1 MKKFKFLQ
9 MLLGGVFAGIL
20 VYSCVSEEMDSTGGD
35 AEMIAIL
42 ESNEQEVDFYISY
55 DVPQGYKVVFDVYA
69 ENPFEITSEGFGRK
83 NSLKPILSAMTN
95 EDGKFNISRI
105 ISGGVEEVYVVSRS
119 AGAAALLHGTIQDGS
134 VVPKEIELT
143 SLIESHA
150 DVDSRA
156 TAWNISYLGDWNYW
170 GRPNYIDRTKKCD
183 ITSSEMRTISHVLPE
198 WHKVKEE
205 YTTADFV
212 KVEMPAEIWISLLSE
227 KSLFN
232 NALGYYCYT
241 EGMTKDDI
249 LEVIALPRTN
259 ISWFKSTGLKSGEY
273 VKLKYLNP
281 KTNKLED
288 KFPAGVKI
296 GWVLH
301 RSGFHCLTSK
311 VSNGAYQF
319 YSNNEWNPER
329 QNKNH
334 TAMFTTSQGNIIV
347 GFEDTYNE
355 ALLVDNDCN
364 DIVFHVTSYPKDAI
378 SSKIVEP
385 DASEDVVEE
394 EVDVLQP
401 LADIVEVSKN
411 DILLKDIMVAS
422 KSNLVVEDGNV
433 VGVRDVLYLANT
445 KTMNELVTRTYSSS
459 EMERKVVV
467 RTTVKF
473 ARAAEEKKERTV
485 VRTTVK
491 NTTWDV
497 EEKNSRALFNYVGND
512 ISGLILAAANHYR
525 ARLAEGTCIKLEV
538 VMEFEPVEY
547 NEFVNSINLPPYSPF
562 IVDVNK
568 Y

>member
-1 MKKFKFLQ
+1 VK
-9 MLLGGVFAGIL
+9 
-20 VYSCVSEEMDSTGGD
+20 
-35 AEMIAIL
+35 
-42 ESNEQEVDFYISY
+42 
-55 DVPQGYKVVFDVYA
+55 
-69 ENPFEITSEGFGRK
+69 
-83 NSLKPILSAMTN
+83 
-95 EDGKFNISRI
+95 
-105 ISGGVEEVYVVSRS
+105 EVYVVSRS
-119 AGAAALLHGTIQDGS
+119 AGAAALLYGTIQDGS
-134 VVPKEIELT
+134 VAPKEIELP
-143 SLIESHA
+143 SLIESQA
-150 DVDSRA
+150 NVDSRA
-156 TAWNISYLGDWNYW
+156 TSWNIPYLGGWNYW
-170 GRPNYIDRTKKCD
+170 GRPDYIDGTKKCD
-183 ITSSEMRTISHVLPE
+183 ITSLEMRTISKVLPE
-198 WHKVKEE
+198 WRKVKEE

-212 KVEMPAEIWISLLSE
+212 KVEKTAEIWISLLSE

-232 NALGYYCYT
+232 NTLGYYCYT
-241 EGMTKDDI
+241 EGMTKEDI
-249 LEVIALPRTN
+249 PEVIALPRTN

-281 KTNKLED
+281 ETKKFED

-311 VSNGAYQF
+311 VSNGTYQF
-319 YSNNEWNPER
+319 YSNNEWNPEKR
-329 QNKNH
+329 NKNH

-364 DIVFHVTSYPKDAI
+364 DIVFHVASYPKDAI
-378 SSKIVEP
+378 SSKIVVP

-394 EVDVLQP
+394 EVDVIQP
-401 LADIVEVSKN
+401 LTDIVEISES

-433 VGVRDVLYLANT
+433 VGVRDVLYLADT

-473 ARAAEEKKERTV
+473 ARAAEEQKERTV

-497 EEKNSRALFNYVGND
+497 EEKVSRALFNYVGND
-512 ISGLILAAANHYR
+512 VSGLILAAANHYR
-525 ARLAEGTCIKLEV
+525 ARLAEGICIKLEV

-547 NEFVNSINLPPYSPF
+547 NQFIESINVPPYSPF
-562 IVDVNK
+562 IKDIND
-568 Y
+568 

>member
-9 MLLGGVFAGIL
+9 MLFCVVLGGTMMF
-20 VYSCVSEEMDSTGGD
+20 SCVLEEVDDTRHDTGITVISG
-35 AEMIAIL
+35 
-42 ESNEQEVDFYISY
+42 SNEQEVDFNIAYEI
-55 DVPQGYKVVFDVYA
+55 PQGHKVVFDVYA

-95 EDGKFNISRI
+95 ESGEYNISRV
-105 ISGGVEEVYVVSRS
+105 ISGGVKEVYVVSRS
-119 AGAAALLHGTIQDGS
+119 AGAAALLYGTIQDGS
-134 VVPKEIELT
+134 VAPKEIDLP
-143 SLIESHA
+143 SLIESQA
-150 DVDSRA
+150 NVDSRA
-156 TAWNISYLGDWNYW
+156 TSWNIPYLGGWNYW
-170 GRPNYIDRTKKCD
+170 GRPDYIDGTKECD
-183 ITSSEMRTISHVLPE
+183 ITSSEMRTISKVLPE
-198 WHKVKEE
+198 WRKVKEE

-212 KVEMPAEIWISLLSE
+212 KIEKTAEIWISLLSE

-241 EGMTKDDI
+241 EGMTKEDI
-249 LEVIALPRTN
+249 PEVIALPRTN

-281 KTNKLED
+281 KTKKFED

-311 VSNGAYQF
+311 VSNGTYQF
-319 YSNNEWNPER
+319 YSNNEWNPEK

-364 DIVFHVTSYPKDAI
+364 DIVFHVASYPKDAI
-378 SSKIVEP
+378 SSKIVVP

-394 EVDVLQP
+394 EVDVIQP
-401 LADIVEVSKN
+401 LTDIVEISES

-433 VGVRDVLYLANT
+433 VGVRDVLYLADT

-473 ARAAEEKKERTV
+473 ARAAEEQKERTV

-497 EEKNSRALFNYVGND
+497 EEKVSRALFNYVGND
-512 ISGLILAAANHYR
+512 VSGLILAAANHYR
-525 ARLAEGTCIKLEV
+525 ARLAEGICIKLEV

-547 NEFVNSINLPPYSPF
+547 NQFIESINVPPYSPF
-562 IVDVNK
+562 IKDIND
-568 Y
+568 

>member
-9 MLLGGVFAGIL
+9 MLFCVVLGGTMMF
-20 VYSCVSEEMDSTGGD
+20 SCVFEEVDDTRHDTGITVISG
-35 AEMIAIL
+35 
-42 ESNEQEVDFYISY
+42 SNEQEVDFNIAYEI
-55 DVPQGYKVVFDVYA
+55 PQGHKVVFDVYA

-95 EDGKFNISRI
+95 ESGEYNISRV
-105 ISGGVEEVYVVSRS
+105 ISGGVKEVYVVSRS
-119 AGAAALLHGTIQDGS
+119 AGAAALLYGTIQDGS
-134 VVPKEIELT
+134 VAPKEIDLP
-143 SLIESHA
+143 SLIESQA
-150 DVDSRA
+150 NVDSRA
-156 TAWNISYLGDWNYW
+156 TSWNIPYLGGWNYW
-170 GRPNYIDRTKKCD
+170 GRPDYIDGTKKCD
-183 ITSSEMRTISHVLPE
+183 ITSLEMRTISKVLPE
-198 WHKVKEE
+198 WRKVKEE

-212 KVEMPAEIWISLLSE
+212 KIEKTAEIWISLLSE

-241 EGMTKDDI
+241 EGMTKEDI
-249 LEVIALPRTN
+249 PEVIALPRTN

-281 KTNKLED
+281 ETKKFED

-311 VSNGAYQF
+311 VSNGTYQF
-319 YSNNEWNPER
+319 YSNNEWNPEK
-329 QNKNH
+329 QIKNH
-334 TAMFTTSQGNIIV
+334 TAMFTTSRGNIIV

-364 DIVFHVTSYPKDAI
+364 DIVFHVTSYPKDAV
-378 SSKIVEP
+378 SSKIVVP
-385 DASEDVVEE
+385 DSSEDVVEE
-394 EVDVLQP
+394 EVDVVQP
-401 LADIVEVSKN
+401 LSDIVEVSKS

-422 KSNLVVEDGNV
+422 KSNMVVEDGNV
-433 VGVRDVLYLANT
+433 VGVRDVLYLSNT

-473 ARAAEEKKERTV
+473 VRAAEEQKERTV

-497 EEKNSRALFNYVGND
+497 EEKVSRALFNYVGND
-512 ISGLILAAANHYR
+512 VSGLILAAANHYR
-525 ARLAEGTCIKLEV
+525 ARLAEGICIKLEV

-547 NEFVNSINLPPYSPF
+547 NQFIESINVPPYSPF
-562 IVDVNK
+562 IKDIND
-568 Y
+568 

>member
-9 MLLGGVFAGIL
+9 MLFCVVLGGTMMF
-20 VYSCVSEEMDSTGGD
+20 SCVLEEVDDTRHDTGITVISG
-35 AEMIAIL
+35 
-42 ESNEQEVDFYISY
+42 SNEQEVDFNIAYEI
-55 DVPQGYKVVFDVYA
+55 PQGHKVVFDVYA

-95 EDGKFNISRI
+95 ESGEYNISRV
-105 ISGGVEEVYVVSRS
+105 ISGGVKEVYVVSRS
-119 AGAAALLHGTIQDGS
+119 AGAAALLYGTIQDGS
-134 VVPKEIELT
+134 VAPKEIELP
-143 SLIESHA
+143 SLIESQA
-150 DVDSRA
+150 NVDSRA
-156 TAWNISYLGDWNYW
+156 TSWNIPYLGGWNYW
-170 GRPNYIDRTKKCD
+170 GRPDYIDGTKKCD
-183 ITSSEMRTISHVLPE
+183 ITSLEMRTISKVLPE
-198 WHKVKEE
+198 WRKVKEE

-212 KVEMPAEIWISLLSE
+212 KVEKTAEIWISLLSD

-241 EGMTKDDI
+241 EGMTKEDI
-249 LEVIALPRTN
+249 PEVIALPRTN

-281 KTNKLED
+281 ETKKFED

-311 VSNGAYQF
+311 VSNGTYQF
-319 YSNNEWNPER
+319 YSNNEWNPEKR
-329 QNKNH
+329 NKNH

-364 DIVFHVTSYPKDAI
+364 DIVFHVASYPKDAI
-378 SSKIVEP
+378 SSKIVVP

-394 EVDVLQP
+394 EVDVIQP
-401 LADIVEVSKN
+401 LTDIVEISES

-433 VGVRDVLYLANT
+433 VGVRDVLYLADT

-473 ARAAEEKKERTV
+473 ARAAEEQKERTV

-497 EEKNSRALFNYVGND
+497 EEKVSRALFNYVGND
-512 ISGLILAAANHYR
+512 VSGLILAAANHYR
-525 ARLAEGTCIKLEV
+525 ERLAEGICIKLEV

-547 NEFVNSINLPPYSPF
+547 NQFIESINVPPYSPF
-562 IVDVNK
+562 IKDIND
-568 Y
+568 

>member
-9 MLLGGVFAGIL
+9 MLFCVVLGGAMMF
-20 VYSCVSEEMDSTGGD
+20 SCVLEEVDDTRHDTGITVISG
-35 AEMIAIL
+35 
-42 ESNEQEVDFYISY
+42 SNEQEVDFNIAYEI
-55 DVPQGYKVVFDVYA
+55 PQGHKVVFDVYS

-95 EDGKFNISRI
+95 ESGEYNISRV
-105 ISGGVEEVYVVSRS
+105 ISGGVKEVYVVSRS
-119 AGAAALLHGTIQDGS
+119 AGAAALLYGTIQDGS
-134 VVPKEIELT
+134 VAPKEIELP
-143 SLIESHA
+143 SLIESQA
-150 DVDSRA
+150 NVDSRA
-156 TAWNISYLGDWNYW
+156 TSWDIPYLGGWNYW
-170 GRPNYIDRTKKCD
+170 GRPDYIDGTKKCD
-183 ITSSEMRTISHVLPE
+183 ITSLEMRTISKVLPE
-198 WHKVKEE
+198 WRKVKEE

-212 KVEMPAEIWISLLSE
+212 KVEKTAEIWISLLSE

-232 NALGYYCYT
+232 NTLGYYCYT
-241 EGMTKDDI
+241 EGMTKEDI
-249 LEVIALPRTN
+249 PEVIALPRTN

-281 KTNKLED
+281 ETKKFED

-311 VSNGAYQF
+311 VSNGTYQF
-319 YSNNEWNPER
+319 YSNNEWNPEKR
-329 QNKNH
+329 NKNH

-364 DIVFHVTSYPKDAI
+364 DIVFHVASYPKDAI
-378 SSKIVEP
+378 SSKIVVP

-394 EVDVLQP
+394 EVDVIQP
-401 LADIVEVSKN
+401 LTDIVEISES

-433 VGVRDVLYLANT
+433 VGVRDVLYLADT

-473 ARAAEEKKERTV
+473 ARAAEEQKERTV

-497 EEKNSRALFNYVGND
+497 EEKVSRALFNYVGND
-512 ISGLILAAANHYR
+512 VSGLILAAANHYR
-525 ARLAEGTCIKLEV
+525 ARLAEGICIKLEV

-547 NEFVNSINLPPYSPF
+547 NQFIESINVPPYSPF
-562 IVDVNK
+562 IKDIND
-568 Y
+568 

>member
-319 YSNNEWNPER
+319 YSNNEWNPEKR
-329 QNKNH
+329 NKNH
-334 TAMFTTSQGNIIV
+334 TAMFTTSQGNIIG

-562 IVDVNK
+562 IVDVNE

>member
-1 MKKFKFLQ
+1 
-9 MLLGGVFAGIL
+9 
-20 VYSCVSEEMDSTGGD
+20 
-35 AEMIAIL
+35 
-42 ESNEQEVDFYISY
+42 
-55 DVPQGYKVVFDVYA
+55 
-69 ENPFEITSEGFGRK
+69 
-83 NSLKPILSAMTN
+83 
-95 EDGKFNISRI
+95 
-105 ISGGVEEVYVVSRS
+105 
-119 AGAAALLHGTIQDGS
+119 
-134 VVPKEIELT
+134 
-143 SLIESHA
+143 
-150 DVDSRA
+150 
-156 TAWNISYLGDWNYW
+156 
-170 GRPNYIDRTKKCD
+170 
-183 ITSSEMRTISHVLPE
+183 
-198 WHKVKEE
+198 VKEE

-212 KVEMPAEIWISLLSE
+212 KIEKTAEIWISLLSE

-241 EGMTKDDI
+241 EGMTKEDI
-249 LEVIALPRTN
+249 PEVIALPRTN

-281 KTNKLED
+281 VTKKFED

-311 VSNGAYQF
+311 VSNGTYQF
-319 YSNNEWNPER
+319 YSNNEWNPEKR
-329 QNKNH
+329 NKNH

-364 DIVFHVTSYPKDAI
+364 DIVFHVASYPKDAI
-378 SSKIVEP
+378 SSKIVVP

-394 EVDVLQP
+394 EVDVIQP
-401 LADIVEVSKN
+401 LTDIVEISES

-562 IVDVNK
+562 IVDVNES
-568 Y
+568 

>member
-9 MLLGGVFAGIL
+9 MLFCVVLGGTMMF
-20 VYSCVSEEMDSTGGD
+20 SCVLEEVDDTRHDTGITVISG
-35 AEMIAIL
+35 
-42 ESNEQEVDFYISY
+42 SNEQEVDFNIAYEI
-55 DVPQGYKVVFDVYA
+55 PQGHKVVFDVYA

-95 EDGKFNISRI
+95 ESGEYNISRV
-105 ISGGVEEVYVVSRS
+105 ISGGVKEVYVVSRS
-119 AGAAALLHGTIQDGS
+119 AGAAALLYGTIQDGS
-134 VVPKEIELT
+134 VAPKEIELP
-143 SLIESHA
+143 SLIESQA
-150 DVDSRA
+150 NVDSRA
-156 TAWNISYLGDWNYW
+156 TSWNIPYLGGWNYW
-170 GRPNYIDRTKKCD
+170 GRPDYIDGTKKCD
-183 ITSSEMRTISHVLPE
+183 ITSLEMRTISKVLPE
-198 WHKVKEE
+198 WRKVKEE

-212 KVEMPAEIWISLLSE
+212 KVEKTAEIWISLLSE

-232 NALGYYCYT
+232 NTLGYYCYT
-241 EGMTKDDI
+241 EGMTKEDI
-249 LEVIALPRTN
+249 PEVIALPRTN

-281 KTNKLED
+281 ETKKFED

-311 VSNGAYQF
+311 VSNGTYQF
-319 YSNNEWNPER
+319 YSNNEWNPEKK
-329 QNKNH
+329 NKNH
-334 TAMFTTSQGNIIV
+334 TAMFTTKQGNIVV

-364 DIVFHVTSYPKDAI
+364 DIVFHVTSYPKNAI
-378 SSKIVEP
+378 STKVVLP
-385 DASEDVVEE
+385 DSTEDVVEE
-394 EVDVLQP
+394 EVDVVQP
-401 LADIVEVSKN
+401 LADIVEISKN

-422 KSNLVVEDGNV
+422 KSNLVIEDGNV
-433 VGVRDVLYLANT
+433 VGVRDVLYLSNT
-445 KTMNELVTRTYSSS
+445 KTMNELVTRTYSAS

-497 EEKNSRALFNYVGND
+497 EEKNSRALFYYEGND
-512 ISGLILAAANHYR
+512 ISGLILATIDYYR
-525 ARLAEGTCIKLEV
+525 NKLAEGKCIKLEV
-538 VMEFEPVEY
+538 VMEFESVEY
-547 NEFVNSINLPPYSPF
+547 EEFVTSINVPPYSPF
-562 IVDVNK
+562 IMDVNE
-568 Y
+568 

>member
-9 MLLGGVFAGIL
+9 MLFCVVLGGTMMF
-20 VYSCVSEEMDSTGGD
+20 SCVLEEVDDTRHDTGITVISG
-35 AEMIAIL
+35 
-42 ESNEQEVDFYISY
+42 SNEQEVDFNIAYEI
-55 DVPQGYKVVFDVYA
+55 PQGHKVVFDVYA

-95 EDGKFNISRI
+95 ESGEYNISRV
-105 ISGGVEEVYVVSRS
+105 ISGGVKEVYVVSRS
-119 AGAAALLHGTIQDGS
+119 AGAAALLYGTIQDGS
-134 VVPKEIELT
+134 VAPKEIELP
-143 SLIESHA
+143 SLIESQA
-150 DVDSRA
+150 NVDSRA
-156 TAWNISYLGDWNYW
+156 TSWNIPYLGGWNYW
-170 GRPNYIDRTKKCD
+170 GRPDYIDGTKKCD
-183 ITSSEMRTISHVLPE
+183 ITSLEMRTISKVLPE
-198 WHKVKEE
+198 WRKVKEE

-212 KVEMPAEIWISLLSE
+212 KVEKTAEIWISLLSD

-241 EGMTKDDI
+241 EGMTKEDI
-249 LEVIALPRTN
+249 PEVIALPRTN

-281 KTNKLED
+281 ETKKFED

-311 VSNGAYQF
+311 VSNGTYQF
-319 YSNNEWNPER
+319 YSNNEWNPEKR
-329 QNKNH
+329 NKNH

-364 DIVFHVTSYPKDAI
+364 DIVFHVASYPKDAI
-378 SSKIVEP
+378 SSKIVVP

-394 EVDVLQP
+394 EVDVIQP
-401 LADIVEVSKN
+401 LTDIVEISES

-433 VGVRDVLYLANT
+433 VGVRDVLYLADT

-473 ARAAEEKKERTV
+473 ARAAEEQKERTV

-497 EEKNSRALFNYVGND
+497 EEKVSRALFNYVGND
-512 ISGLILAAANHYR
+512 VSGLILAAANHYR
-525 ARLAEGTCIKLEV
+525 ARLAEGICIKLEV

-547 NEFVNSINLPPYSPF
+547 NQFIESINVPPYSPF
-562 IVDVNK
+562 IKDIND
-568 Y
+568 

>member
-562 IVDVNK
+562 IVDVNE

>member
-9 MLLGGVFAGIL
+9 MLFCVVLGGTMMF
-20 VYSCVSEEMDSTGGD
+20 SCVLEEVDDTRHDTGITVISG
-35 AEMIAIL
+35 
-42 ESNEQEVDFYISY
+42 SNEQEVDFNIAYEI
-55 DVPQGYKVVFDVYA
+55 PQGHKVVFDVYA

-95 EDGKFNISRI
+95 ESGEYNISRV
-105 ISGGVEEVYVVSRS
+105 ISGGVKEVYVVSRS
-119 AGAAALLHGTIQDGS
+119 AGAAALLYGTIQDGS
-134 VVPKEIELT
+134 VAPKEIELP
-143 SLIESHA
+143 SLIESQA
-150 DVDSRA
+150 NVDSRA
-156 TAWNISYLGDWNYW
+156 TSWDIPYLGGWNYW
-170 GRPNYIDRTKKCD
+170 GRPDYIDGTKKCD
-183 ITSSEMRTISHVLPE
+183 ITSLEMRTISKVLPE
-198 WHKVKEE
+198 WRKVKEE

-212 KVEMPAEIWISLLSE
+212 KVEKTAEIWISLLSE

-232 NALGYYCYT
+232 NTLGYYCYT
-241 EGMTKDDI
+241 EGMTKEDI
-249 LEVIALPRTN
+249 PEVIALPRTN

-281 KTNKLED
+281 VTKKFED

-311 VSNGAYQF
+311 VSNGTYQF
-319 YSNNEWNPER
+319 YSNNEWNPEKR
-329 QNKNH
+329 NKNH

-364 DIVFHVTSYPKDAI
+364 DIVFHVASYPKDAI
-378 SSKIVEP
+378 SSKIVVP

-394 EVDVLQP
+394 EVDVIQP
-401 LADIVEVSKN
+401 LTDIVEISES

-433 VGVRDVLYLANT
+433 VGVRDVLYLADT

-473 ARAAEEKKERTV
+473 ARAAEEQKERTV

-497 EEKNSRALFNYVGND
+497 EEKVSRALFNYVGND
-512 ISGLILAAANHYR
+512 VSGLILAAANHCR
-525 ARLAEGTCIKLEV
+525 ARLAEGICIKLEV

-547 NEFVNSINLPPYSPF
+547 NQFIESINVPPYSPF
-562 IVDVNK
+562 IKDIND
-568 Y
+568 

>member
-9 MLLGGVFAGIL
+9 MLFCVVLGGTMMF
-20 VYSCVSEEMDSTGGD
+20 SCVLEEVDDTRHDTGITVISG
-35 AEMIAIL
+35 
-42 ESNEQEVDFYISY
+42 SNEQEVDFNIAYEI
-55 DVPQGYKVVFDVYA
+55 PQGHKVVFDVYA

-95 EDGKFNISRI
+95 ESGEYNISRV
-105 ISGGVEEVYVVSRS
+105 ISGGVKEVYVVSRS
-119 AGAAALLHGTIQDGS
+119 AGVAALLYGTIQDGS
-134 VVPKEIELT
+134 VAPKETELP
-143 SLIESHA
+143 SLIESQSN
-150 DVDSRA
+150 VDSRA
-156 TAWNISYLGDWNYW
+156 TSWNIPYLGGWNYW
-170 GRPNYIDRTKKCD
+170 GRPDYIDGTKKCD
-183 ITSSEMRTISHVLPE
+183 ITSLEMRTISKVLPE
-198 WHKVKEE
+198 WRKVKEE

-212 KVEMPAEIWISLLSE
+212 KVEKTAEIWISLLSE

-232 NALGYYCYT
+232 NTLGYYCYT
-241 EGMTKDDI
+241 EGMTKEDI
-249 LEVIALPRTN
+249 PEVIALPRTN

-281 KTNKLED
+281 ETKKFED

-311 VSNGAYQF
+311 VSNGTYQF
-319 YSNNEWNPER
+319 YSNNEWNPEKR
-329 QNKNH
+329 NKNH

-364 DIVFHVTSYPKDAI
+364 DIVFHVASYPKDAI
-378 SSKIVEP
+378 SSKIVVP

-394 EVDVLQP
+394 EVDVIQP
-401 LADIVEVSKN
+401 LTDIVEISES

-433 VGVRDVLYLANT
+433 VGVRDVLYLADT

-473 ARAAEEKKERTV
+473 ARAAEEQKERTV

-497 EEKNSRALFNYVGND
+497 EEKVSRALFNYVGND
-512 ISGLILAAANHYR
+512 VSGLILAAANHYR
-525 ARLAEGTCIKLEV
+525 ARLAEGICIKLEV

-547 NEFVNSINLPPYSPF
+547 NQFIESINVPPYSPF
-562 IVDVNK
+562 IKDIND
-568 Y
+568 

>member
-394 EVDVLQP
+394 EVDVVQP

-562 IVDVNK
+562 IVDVNE

>member
-9 MLLGGVFAGIL
+9 MLLCVIFVGTL
-20 VYSCVSEEMDSTGGD
+20 VYSCVSEEVDNTRGD
-35 AEMIAIL
+35 VEMMVVS
-42 ESNEQEVDFYISY
+42 ESNEQEVDFNIAY

-83 NSLKPILSAMTN
+83 DNMKPILSAMTN
-95 EDGKFNISRI
+95 EDGKYNISRI

-119 AGAAALLHGTIQDGS
+119 AGVAALLYGTIQNGS
-134 VVPKEIELT
+134 VTPKEIELT
-143 SLIESHA
+143 SLVESQSEM
-150 DVDSRA
+150 DTRA
-156 TAWNISYLGDWNYW
+156 AWNVLYLGDWNYW
-170 GRPNYIDRTKKCD
+170 GRPKYIDEMMKCD
-183 ITSSEMRTISHVLPE
+183 ITYSEMRSISQALPE
-198 WHKVKEE
+198 WRKVKDE

-212 KVEMPAEIWISLLSE
+212 EVEKEAEIWISLLGE

-241 EGMTKDDI
+241 EGMTKGDI
-249 LEVIALPRTN
+249 SEIIALPRTN
-259 ISWFKSTGLKSGEY
+259 ISWLKSTGLKSGEY

-281 KTNKLED
+281 KTKQFED

-296 GWVLH
+296 GWILY

-311 VSNGAYQF
+311 VSNGTYQF
-319 YSNNEWNPER
+319 YSNNEWNPEKK
-329 QNKNH
+329 NKNH
-334 TAMFTTSQGNIIV
+334 TAMFTTKQGNIVV

-364 DIVFHVTSYPKDAI
+364 DIVFHVTSYPKNAI
-378 SSKIVEP
+378 STKVVLP
-385 DASEDVVEE
+385 DSTEDVVEE
-394 EVDVLQP
+394 EVDVVQP
-401 LADIVEVSKN
+401 LADIVEISKN

-422 KSNLVVEDGNV
+422 KSNLVIEDGNV
-433 VGVRDVLYLANT
+433 VGVRDVLYLSNT
-445 KTMNELVTRTYSSS
+445 KTMNELVTRTYSAS

-497 EEKNSRALFNYVGND
+497 EEKNSRALFYYEGND
-512 ISGLILAAANHYR
+512 ISGLILATIDYYR
-525 ARLAEGTCIKLEV
+525 NKLAEGKCIKLEV
-538 VMEFEPVEY
+538 VMEFESVEY
-547 NEFVNSINLPPYSPF
+547 EEFVTSINVPPYSPF
-562 IVDVNK
+562 IMDVNE
-568 Y
+568 

>member
-9 MLLGGVFAGIL
+9 MLFCVVLGGTMMF
-20 VYSCVSEEMDSTGGD
+20 SCVLEEVDDTRHDTGITVISG
-35 AEMIAIL
+35 
-42 ESNEQEVDFYISY
+42 SNEQEVDFNIVYEI
-55 DVPQGYKVVFDVYA
+55 PQGHKVVFDVYA
-69 ENPFEITSEGFGRK
+69 ENPFEITSEGFARK

-95 EDGKFNISRI
+95 ESGEYNISRV
-105 ISGGVEEVYVVSRS
+105 ISGGVKEVYVVSRS
-119 AGAAALLHGTIQDGS
+119 AGVAALLYGTIQDGS
-134 VVPKEIELT
+134 VAPKETELP
-143 SLIESHA
+143 SLIESQSN
-150 DVDSRA
+150 VDSRA
-156 TAWNISYLGDWNYW
+156 TSWNIPYLGGWNYW
-170 GRPNYIDRTKKCD
+170 GRPNYIDGTKKCD
-183 ITSSEMRTISHVLPE
+183 ITSLEMRTISKVLPE
-198 WHKVKEE
+198 WRKVKEE

-212 KVEMPAEIWISLLSE
+212 KVEKTAEIWISLLSE

-232 NALGYYCYT
+232 NTLGYYCYT
-241 EGMTKDDI
+241 EGMTKEDI
-249 LEVIALPRTN
+249 PEVIALPRTN
-259 ISWFKSTGLKSGEY
+259 ISWFKSTGLKSREY

-281 KTNKLED
+281 ETKKFED

-311 VSNGAYQF
+311 VSNGTYQF
-319 YSNNEWNPER
+319 YSNNEWNPEKR
-329 QNKNH
+329 NKNH

-364 DIVFHVTSYPKDAI
+364 DIVFHVASYPKDAI
-378 SSKIVEP
+378 SSKIVVP

-394 EVDVLQP
+394 EVDVIQP
-401 LADIVEVSKN
+401 LTDIVEISES

-433 VGVRDVLYLANT
+433 VGVRDVLYLADT

-473 ARAAEEKKERTV
+473 ARAAEEQKERTV

-497 EEKNSRALFNYVGND
+497 EEKVSRALFNYVGND
-512 ISGLILAAANHYR
+512 VSGLILAAANHYR
-525 ARLAEGTCIKLEV
+525 ARLAEGICIKLEV

-547 NEFVNSINLPPYSPF
+547 NQFIESINVPPYSPF
-562 IVDVNK
+562 IKDIND
-568 Y
+568 

>member
-9 MLLGGVFAGIL
+9 MLFCVVLGGIMMF
-20 VYSCVSEEMDSTGGD
+20 SCVLEEVDDTRHDTGITVISG
-35 AEMIAIL
+35 
-42 ESNEQEVDFYISY
+42 SNEQKVDFNIAYEI
-55 DVPQGYKVVFDVYA
+55 PQGHKVVFDVYA

-95 EDGKFNISRI
+95 ESGEYNISRV
-105 ISGGVEEVYVVSRS
+105 ISGGVKEVYVVSRS
-119 AGAAALLHGTIQDGS
+119 AGAAALLYGTIQDGS
-134 VVPKEIELT
+134 VAPKEIELP
-143 SLIESHA
+143 SLIESQA
-150 DVDSRA
+150 NVDSRA
-156 TAWNISYLGDWNYW
+156 TSWNIPYLGGWNYW
-170 GRPNYIDRTKKCD
+170 GRPDYIDGTKKCD
-183 ITSSEMRTISHVLPE
+183 ITSLEMRTISKVLPE
-198 WHKVKEE
+198 WRKVKEE

-212 KVEMPAEIWISLLSE
+212 KVEKTAEIWISLLSE

-232 NALGYYCYT
+232 NTLGYYCYT
-241 EGMTKDDI
+241 EGMTKEDI
-249 LEVIALPRTN
+249 PEVIALPRTN

-281 KTNKLED
+281 ETKKFED

-311 VSNGAYQF
+311 VSNGTYQF
-319 YSNNEWNPER
+319 YSNNEWNPEKR
-329 QNKNH
+329 NKNH

-364 DIVFHVTSYPKDAI
+364 DIVFHVASYPKDAI
-378 SSKIVEP
+378 SSKIVVP

-394 EVDVLQP
+394 EVDVIQP
-401 LADIVEVSKN
+401 LTDIVEISES

-433 VGVRDVLYLANT
+433 VGVRDVLYLADT

-473 ARAAEEKKERTV
+473 ARAAEEQKERTV

-497 EEKNSRALFNYVGND
+497 EEKVSRALFNYVGND
-512 ISGLILAAANHYR
+512 VSGLILAAANHYR
-525 ARLAEGTCIKLEV
+525 ARLAEGICIKLEV

-547 NEFVNSINLPPYSPF
+547 NQFIESINVPPYSPF
-562 IVDVNK
+562 IKDIND
-568 Y
+568 

>member
-334 TAMFTTSQGNIIV
+334 TAMFTTSRGNIIV

-562 IVDVNK
+562 IVDVNE

>member
-9 MLLGGVFAGIL
+9 MLFCVVLGGTMMF
-20 VYSCVSEEMDSTGGD
+20 SCVLEEVDDTRHDTGITVISG
-35 AEMIAIL
+35 
-42 ESNEQEVDFYISY
+42 SNEQEVDFNIAYEI
-55 DVPQGYKVVFDVYA
+55 PQGHKVVFDVYA

-95 EDGKFNISRI
+95 ESGEYNISRV
-105 ISGGVEEVYVVSRS
+105 ISGGVKEVYVVSRS
-119 AGAAALLHGTIQDGS
+119 AGAAALLYGTIQDGS
-134 VVPKEIELT
+134 VAPKEIELP
-143 SLIESHA
+143 SLIESQA
-150 DVDSRA
+150 NVDSRA
-156 TAWNISYLGDWNYW
+156 TSWNIPYLGGWNYW
-170 GRPNYIDRTKKCD
+170 GRPDYIDGTKKCD
-183 ITSSEMRTISHVLPE
+183 ITSLEMRTISKVLPE
-198 WHKVKEE
+198 WRKVKEE

-212 KVEMPAEIWISLLSE
+212 KVEKTAEIWISLLSE

-241 EGMTKDDI
+241 EGMTKEDI
-249 LEVIALPRTN
+249 PEVIALPRTN

-281 KTNKLED
+281 KTKKFED

-311 VSNGAYQF
+311 VSNGTYQF
-319 YSNNEWNPER
+319 YSNNEWNPEK

-364 DIVFHVTSYPKDAI
+364 DIVFHVASYPKDAI
-378 SSKIVEP
+378 SSKTVVP

-394 EVDVLQP
+394 EVDVIQP
-401 LADIVEVSKN
+401 LTDIVEISES

-473 ARAAEEKKERTV
+473 ARAAEEQKERTV

-497 EEKNSRALFNYVGND
+497 EEKVSRALFNYVGND
-512 ISGLILAAANHYR
+512 VSGLILAAANHYR
-525 ARLAEGTCIKLEV
+525 ARLAEGICIKLEV
-538 VMEFEPVEY
+538 LMEFEPVEY
-547 NEFVNSINLPPYSPF
+547 NQFIESINVPPYSPF
-562 IVDVNK
+562 IKDIND
-568 Y
+568 

>member
-9 MLLGGVFAGIL
+9 MLFCVVLGGTMMF
-20 VYSCVSEEMDSTGGD
+20 SCVLEEVDDTRHDTGITVISG
-35 AEMIAIL
+35 
-42 ESNEQEVDFYISY
+42 SNEQEVDFNIAYEI
-55 DVPQGYKVVFDVYA
+55 PQGHKVVFDVYA

-95 EDGKFNISRI
+95 ESGEYNISRV
-105 ISGGVEEVYVVSRS
+105 ISGGVKEVYVVSRS
-119 AGAAALLHGTIQDGS
+119 AGAAALLYGTIQDGS
-134 VVPKEIELT
+134 VAPKEIELP
-143 SLIESHA
+143 SLIESQA
-150 DVDSRA
+150 NVDSRA
-156 TAWNISYLGDWNYW
+156 TSWNIPYLGGWNYW
-170 GRPNYIDRTKKCD
+170 GRPDYIDGTKKCD
-183 ITSSEMRTISHVLPE
+183 ITSLEMRTISKVLPE
-198 WHKVKEE
+198 WRKVKEE

-212 KVEMPAEIWISLLSE
+212 KVEKTAEIWISLLSE

-232 NALGYYCYT
+232 NTLGYYCYT
-241 EGMTKDDI
+241 EGMTKEDI
-249 LEVIALPRTN
+249 PEVVALPRTN

-281 KTNKLED
+281 ETKKFED

-311 VSNGAYQF
+311 VSNGTYQF
-319 YSNNEWNPER
+319 YSNNEWNPEKS
-329 QNKNH
+329 NKNH

-364 DIVFHVTSYPKDAI
+364 DIIFHVASYPKDAI
-378 SSKIVEP
+378 SSKIVVP

-394 EVDVLQP
+394 EVDVIQP
-401 LADIVEVSKN
+401 LTDIVEISES

-433 VGVRDVLYLANT
+433 VGVRDVLYLADT

-473 ARAAEEKKERTV
+473 ARAAEEQKERTV

-497 EEKNSRALFNYVGND
+497 EEKVSRALFNYVGND
-512 ISGLILAAANHYR
+512 VSGLILAAANHYR
-525 ARLAEGTCIKLEV
+525 ARLAEGICIKLEV

-547 NEFVNSINLPPYSPF
+547 NQFIESINVPPYSPF
-562 IVDVNK
+562 IKDIND
-568 Y
+568 

>member
-205 YTTADFV
+205 
-212 KVEMPAEIWISLLSE
+212 
-227 KSLFN
+227 
-232 NALGYYCYT
+232 
-241 EGMTKDDI
+241 
-249 LEVIALPRTN
+249 
-259 ISWFKSTGLKSGEY
+259 
-273 VKLKYLNP
+273 
-281 KTNKLED
+281 
-288 KFPAGVKI
+288 
-296 GWVLH
+296 
-301 RSGFHCLTSK
+301 
-311 VSNGAYQF
+311 
-319 YSNNEWNPER
+319 
-329 QNKNH
+329 
-334 TAMFTTSQGNIIV
+334 
-347 GFEDTYNE
+347 
-355 ALLVDNDCN
+355 
-364 DIVFHVTSYPKDAI
+364 
-378 SSKIVEP
+378 
-385 DASEDVVEE
+385 
-394 EVDVLQP
+394 
-401 LADIVEVSKN
+401 
-411 DILLKDIMVAS
+411 
-422 KSNLVVEDGNV
+422 
-433 VGVRDVLYLANT
+433 
-445 KTMNELVTRTYSSS
+445 
-459 EMERKVVV
+459 
-467 RTTVKF
+467 
-473 ARAAEEKKERTV
+473 
-485 VRTTVK
+485 
-491 NTTWDV
+491 
-497 EEKNSRALFNYVGND
+497 
-512 ISGLILAAANHYR
+512 
-525 ARLAEGTCIKLEV
+525 
-538 VMEFEPVEY
+538 
-547 NEFVNSINLPPYSPF
+547 
-562 IVDVNK
+562 
-568 Y
+568 

>member
-9 MLLGGVFAGIL
+9 MLFCVVLGGTMMF
-20 VYSCVSEEMDSTGGD
+20 SCVLEEVDDTRHDTGITVISG
-35 AEMIAIL
+35 
-42 ESNEQEVDFYISY
+42 SNEQEVDFNIAYEI
-55 DVPQGYKVVFDVYA
+55 PQGHKVVFDVYA

-95 EDGKFNISRI
+95 ESGEYNISRV
-105 ISGGVEEVYVVSRS
+105 ISGGVKEVYVVSRS
-119 AGAAALLHGTIQDGS
+119 AGAAALLYGTIQDGS
-134 VVPKEIELT
+134 VAPKEIELP
-143 SLIESHA
+143 SLIESQA
-150 DVDSRA
+150 NVDSRA
-156 TAWNISYLGDWNYW
+156 TSWNIPYLGGWNYW
-170 GRPNYIDRTKKCD
+170 GRPDYIDGTKKCD
-183 ITSSEMRTISHVLPE
+183 ITSLEMRTISKVLPE
-198 WHKVKEE
+198 WRKVKEE

-212 KVEMPAEIWISLLSE
+212 KVEKTAEIWISLLSD

-241 EGMTKDDI
+241 EGMTKEDI
-249 LEVIALPRTN
+249 PEVIALPRTN

-281 KTNKLED
+281 ETKKFED

-311 VSNGAYQF
+311 VSNGTYQF
-319 YSNNEWNPER
+319 YSNNEWNPEKR
-329 QNKNH
+329 NKNH

-364 DIVFHVTSYPKDAI
+364 DIVFHVASYPKDAI
-378 SSKIVEP
+378 SSKIVVP

-394 EVDVLQP
+394 EVDVIQP
-401 LADIVEVSKN
+401 LTDIVEISES

-433 VGVRDVLYLANT
+433 VGVRDVLYLADT

-473 ARAAEEKKERTV
+473 ARAAEEQKERTV

-497 EEKNSRALFNYVGND
+497 EEKVSRALFNYVGND
-512 ISGLILAAANHYR
+512 VSGLILAAANHYR
-525 ARLAEGTCIKLEV
+525 ERLAEGICIKLEV

-547 NEFVNSINLPPYSPF
+547 NQFVESINVPPYSPF
-562 IVDVNK
+562 IKDIND
-568 Y
+568 

>member
-1 MKKFKFLQ
+1 
-9 MLLGGVFAGIL
+9 MLFCVVLGGTMMF
-20 VYSCVSEEMDSTGGD
+20 SCVLEEVDDTRHDTGITVISG
-35 AEMIAIL
+35 
-42 ESNEQEVDFYISY
+42 SNEQEVDFNIAYEI
-55 DVPQGYKVVFDVYA
+55 PQGHKVVFDVYA

-95 EDGKFNISRI
+95 ESGEYNISRV
-105 ISGGVEEVYVVSRS
+105 ISGGVKEVYVVSRS
-119 AGAAALLHGTIQDGS
+119 AGAAALLYGTIQDGS
-134 VVPKEIELT
+134 VAPKEIELP
-143 SLIESHA
+143 SLIESQA
-150 DVDSRA
+150 NVDSRA
-156 TAWNISYLGDWNYW
+156 TSWDIPYLGGWNYW
-170 GRPNYIDRTKKCD
+170 GRPDYIDGTKKCD
-183 ITSSEMRTISHVLPE
+183 ITSLEMRTISKVLPE
-198 WHKVKEE
+198 WRKVKEE

-212 KVEMPAEIWISLLSE
+212 KVEKTAEIWISLLSE

-232 NALGYYCYT
+232 NTLGYYCYT
-241 EGMTKDDI
+241 EGMTKEDI
-249 LEVIALPRTN
+249 PEVIALPRTN

-281 KTNKLED
+281 VTKKFED

-311 VSNGAYQF
+311 VSNGTYQF
-319 YSNNEWNPER
+319 YSNNEWTPEKR
-329 QNKNH
+329 NKNH

-364 DIVFHVTSYPKDAI
+364 DIVFHVASYPKDAI
-378 SSKIVEP
+378 SSKIVVP

-394 EVDVLQP
+394 EVDVIQP
-401 LADIVEVSKN
+401 LTDIVEISES
-411 DILLKDIMVAS
+411 DILLKEIMVAS

-433 VGVRDVLYLANT
+433 VGVRDVLYLADT

-473 ARAAEEKKERTV
+473 ARAAEEQKERTV

-497 EEKNSRALFNYVGND
+497 EEKVSRALFNYVGND
-512 ISGLILAAANHYR
+512 VSGLILAAANHYR
-525 ARLAEGTCIKLEV
+525 ARLAEGICIKLEV

-547 NEFVNSINLPPYSPF
+547 NQFIESINVPPYSPF
-562 IVDVNK
+562 IKDNTD
-568 Y
+568 

>member
-9 MLLGGVFAGIL
+9 MLFCVVLGGTMMF
-20 VYSCVSEEMDSTGGD
+20 SCVLEEVDDTRHDTGITVISG
-35 AEMIAIL
+35 
-42 ESNEQEVDFYISY
+42 SNEQEVDFNIAYEI
-55 DVPQGYKVVFDVYA
+55 PQGHKVVFDVYA

-95 EDGKFNISRI
+95 ESGEYNISRV
-105 ISGGVEEVYVVSRS
+105 ISGGVKEVYVVSRS
-119 AGAAALLHGTIQDGS
+119 AGAAALLYGTIQDGS
-134 VVPKEIELT
+134 VAPKEIELP
-143 SLIESHA
+143 SLIESQA
-150 DVDSRA
+150 NVDSRA
-156 TAWNISYLGDWNYW
+156 TSWNIPYLGGWNYW
-170 GRPNYIDRTKKCD
+170 GRPDYIDGTKKCD
-183 ITSSEMRTISHVLPE
+183 ITSLEMRTISKVLPE
-198 WHKVKEE
+198 WRKVKEE

-212 KVEMPAEIWISLLSE
+212 KVEKTAEIWISLLSD

-241 EGMTKDDI
+241 EGMTKEDI
-249 LEVIALPRTN
+249 PEVIALPRTN

-281 KTNKLED
+281 ETKKFED

-311 VSNGAYQF
+311 VSNGTYQF
-319 YSNNEWNPER
+319 YSNNEWNPEKR
-329 QNKNH
+329 NKNH

-364 DIVFHVTSYPKDAI
+364 DIVFHVASYPKDAI
-378 SSKIVEP
+378 SSKIVVP

-394 EVDVLQP
+394 EVDVIQP
-401 LADIVEVSKN
+401 LTDIVEISES

-433 VGVRDVLYLANT
+433 VGIRDVLYLADT

-473 ARAAEEKKERTV
+473 ARAAEEQKERTV

-497 EEKNSRALFNYVGND
+497 EEKVSRALFNYVGND
-512 ISGLILAAANHYR
+512 VSGLILAAANHYR
-525 ARLAEGTCIKLEV
+525 ARLAEGICIKLEV

-547 NEFVNSINLPPYSPF
+547 NQFIESINVPPYSPF
-562 IVDVNK
+562 IKDIND
-568 Y
+568 